1 MDLGAATLLIG
12 GGIGAAL
19 AVFGIRMLVTGR
31 MPAPTARAFRTVR
44 DAAWYHLL
52 FGIALIVL
60 VVGTSLRGPASIV
73 AAVLAVGMVFVA
85 VVRFRPR
92 GRRTERE

>member
-1 MDLGAATLLIG
+1 MDLGLATLLIG

-19 AVFGIRMLVTGR
+19 ALFGVRMLVTGR
-31 MPAPTARAFRTVR
+31 MPAPTARAFRTAR

-52 FGIALIVL
+52 FGAALIVL

-73 AAVLAVGMVFVA
+73 SAVLAVGMVLVA